1 MSAEDNMNIT
11 VKKDLVN
18 ARELF
23 GFETDLKVHKF
34 SEKSDRLPEI
44 DQTYKFDKAIEVA
57 KSVMSRR
64 GIELDEESVNIY
76 KAIFKKIV

>member
-1 MSAEDNMNIT
+1 MKNLQIYLKYFSWGS
-11 VKKDLVN
+11 KG
-18 ARELF
+18 
-23 GFETDLKVHKF
+23 GFE
-34 SEKSDRLPEI
+34 
-44 DQTYKFDKAIEVA
+44 TYKFDKAIEVA